1 MAASENT
8 LSDLFNSW
16 KGYGKELEAM
26 IIDEEEEA
34 EMDVTSDINN
44 EVLKSVNQSGEKSLS
59 EILKTW
65 KEHGEELQKECD
77 YDTFNHEYYC
87 EQCKKV
93 FFS

>member
-1 MAASENT
+1 MTALLLVPQSHIAGNQTSLITFTTFTTFTTMAASENT

-44 EVLKSVNQSGEKSLS
+44 EVWIKV
-59 EILKTW
+59 
-65 KEHGEELQKECD
+65 
-77 YDTFNHEYYC
+77 
-87 EQCKKV
+87 EQDWTQP
-93 FFS
+93 

>member
-44 EVLKSVNQSGEKSLS
+44 EVWIKVEKSHFQKY
-59 EILKTW
+59 LKLGMNME
-65 KEHGEELQKECD
+65 K
-77 YDTFNHEYYC
+77 N
-87 EQCKKV
+87 CKRNVIMTQSIMSITVSNAKSL
-93 FFS
+93 FLIS